1 MSLFI
6 LSVTYILL
14 LFSIEYEV
22 GPVQTQVLKQ
32 GSFPSSLALYRCEKQ
47 LRASTSLSYGS
58 SFTKLKSTAG
68 KKNSSTVF
76 NLLCQAGFQLPFIL
90 AYSCSYDIQI
100 FT

>member
-32 GSFPSSLALYRCEKQ
+32 GSFPSSLALYKCEKQ

-68 KKNSSTVF
+68 KKIHPLCLIYFAKQGF
-76 NLLCQAGFQLPFIL
+76 NYLSF
-90 AYSCSYDIQI
+90 
-100 FT
+100 